1 MNLTREWSRQ
11 LRLPPVF
18 VSLIS
23 SLASVK
29 TWIPI
34 FILLYII
41 SYILYRL
48 FVQKYVNYIISL
60 ARFDLQDMQCGLVS
74 WKLLGWKSFNKEEK
88 EHILVWTKP
97 KSVLIC
103 LIKMSFGFFFFFL
116 HSRQRSTFR
125 TESDI
130 YSEDYEKLRIGAE
143 FCPALSYGSK
153 WILSSSKT
161 SIVCLNGRQTN
172 QLLSWYY
179 ALGEHT
185 KIYISALLWENT
197 IASS

>member
-48 FVQKYVNYIISL
+48 FVQKCVNYIISL

-103 LIKMSFGFFFFFL
+103 LIKMSFGFFFFFF
-116 HSRQRSTFR
+116 TFKAK
-125 TESDI
+125 EYI
-130 YSEDYEKLRIGAE
+130 QNWIWYILRGLWKVE
-143 FCPALSYGSK
+143 NQS
-153 WILSSSKT
+153 WILPSSLIWVQMNSFLKQNIHSMFKWKT
-161 SIVCLNGRQTN
+161 N
-172 QLLSWYY
+172 
-179 ALGEHT
+179 
-185 KIYISALLWENT
+185 
-197 IASS
+197 

>member
-103 LIKMSFGFFFFFL
+103 LIKMSFGFFFFFFYIQGKGV
-116 HSRQRSTFR
+116 HSELNLIYTQRIMKSW
-125 TESDI
+125 EPELNSAQL
-130 YSEDYEKLRIGAE
+130 SHMGPNE
-143 FCPALSYGSK
+143 FFPQAK
-153 WILSSSKT
+153 
-161 SIVCLNGRQTN
+161 
-172 QLLSWYY
+172 
-179 ALGEHT
+179 HP
-185 KIYISALLWENT
+185 
-197 IASS
+197 